1 MPAFGSSIRFRL
13 LLLVLVA
20 TLPML
25 LFSAVLL
32 RRAYQVS
39 TGLIEENALST
50 ARRVALA
57 VDAQVGR
64 AEAVG
69 YGLAEL
75 PGDAVNDF
83 SDFEDAATRAL
94 TAAGLEGALVLIG
107 PDGNIV
113 ADTLRVAGQE
123 LGMAEDTAAT
133 RRVFATGQSQ
143 ISGLSTGR
151 LTHEQEVAVH
161 VPVTRDGRVRY
172 DAVISLSARS
182 IGANLAPQTLPEHWF
197 ASIVDQSG
205 RTIYD
210 TGTLQSSVGEPI
222 SDSVAA
228 MTAQQKEGVGAAISR
243 NRGPVLLGFT
253 RSERTDWLV
262 GVGVPQSVVHG
273 PQLRSIGALAAGGG
287 AVLLVSLGL
296 AWFIGRHITRPLRA
310 LARQALGLG
319 RNELPDPH
327 AVRGLAEAEAAA
339 WALHAAGQELSK
351 RETERGAALRRAE
364 TSEARLLLAQE
375 VGAIGVWETDL
386 VTGQRTWSQQ
396 QYPLYGRDPV
406 AGPPRGSGA
415 WLTMVH
421 PDDRERSGAM
431 LARAYSQPM
440 SYQHEFRIIQPGGT
454 VRWLRSA
461 GRSEFEDGKAVRLI
475 GTTVDVTDRHE
486 AERTLRE
493 SAARLEAEVEARTH
507 ELAQSEQRFRTYFEN
522 SADALVVVRVD
533 EDRFVYETVN
543 KSGELLFGLRHRDV
557 AGKTPAE
564 ILPPETVPS
573 VVAGYREVAGT
584 GKPITLE
591 RTMAFPSGTLDLETI
606 LVPVR
611 DPATQAVIRI
621 ISGSRDLTERK
632 RLESRLAHAQRLEAV
647 GQLTGGVAHDF
658 NNLLTVVIGN
668 LSLLRRR
675 LGDDERAVRY
685 LTSVEAAAERGAKL
699 TASLLAFSRRQTLQV
714 EGVDVGARIQDSA
727 TLLRRA
733 LGEEIEFSLQI
744 PPRLPLAN
752 ADAAQLE
759 AAVLNLVINAR
770 DAIMDAMAVREERR
784 GSLCI
789 ELNEAVLLRW
799 DLEGNDEARPGRFV
813 AIEVRDTGMGM
824 SPATRARAFEPFFT
838 TKEIG
843 QGTGLG
849 LSQVF
854 GFVRQLGGHVTLDST
869 PGQGTRVIMYLPVA
883 QPAQAE
889 RQPAPVEPA
898 PLPRGATVLVV
909 EDDSGIRDITA
920 EVLHDAGLHVLT
932 APNGPAALNV
942 LHGPERVDLL
952 FSDVV
957 MPGGATGI
965 DLARAARALRP
976 RLAVLLTS
984 GYGGPALSRY
994 GAAEGEYEVL
1004 AKPYTR
1010 AVLLERLSEILA
1022 AAPAK

>member
-1 MPAFGSSIRFRL
+1 MHAFGSSIRFRL

-32 RRAYQVS
+32 SRAYQVS
-39 TGLIEENALST
+39 TGLVEENALST

-57 VDAQVGR
+57 VNSQVGR

-75 PGDAVNDF
+75 PGAEADDF
-83 SDFEDAATRAL
+83 AEFEDSATRAL
-94 TAAGLEGALVLIG
+94 TAAGLGGALVLID
-107 PDGNIV
+107 PEGNIV
-113 ADTLRVAGQE
+113 ANTLRVAGQT
-123 LGMAEDTAAT
+123 LGTTDDIAAM
-133 RRVFATGQSQ
+133 RRVFATGQPQ

-151 LTHEQEVAVH
+151 LTHEQEVAIH
-161 VPVTRDGRVRY
+161 VPVTRGGRVRY
-172 DAVISLSARS
+172 DAVITLSAHS
-182 IGANLAPQTLPEHWF
+182 IGADLAPQALPEQWF
-197 ASIVDQSG
+197 ASIVDRSG
-205 RTIYD
+205 RIIYD
-210 TGTLQSSVGEPI
+210 TGNQQASVGLPI

-228 MTAQQKEGVGAAISR
+228 LVARRQEGVGAAISR
-243 NRGPVLLGFT
+243 NRGSVLFGFT
-253 RSERTDWLV
+253 RSKRTGWLV
-262 GVGVPQSVVHG
+262 GVGVPQSVVRG
-273 PQLRSIGALAAGGG
+273 PQLRLIGALAAGGA

-296 AWFIGRHITRPLRA
+296 AWLIGRYITRPLRA
-310 LARQALGLG
+310 LAHQAVGLG
-319 RNELPDPH
+319 RNELPDPL
-327 AVRGLAEAEAAA
+327 AARGLAEAEAAA
-339 WALHAAGQELSK
+339 WALYVAGQELSK
-351 RETERGAALRRAE
+351 RDSEREAALRRAE
-364 TSEARLLLAQE
+364 ESEARSLLAQE

-386 VTGQRTWSQQ
+386 ATDQRTWSQQ
-396 QYPLYGRDPV
+396 QYALYGRDP
-406 AGPPRGSGA
+406 ATGPPHGGI
-415 WLTMVH
+415 WMPMVH
-421 PDDRERSGAM
+421 PDDRERVGRT
-431 LARAYSQPM
+431 LARARSEPM
-440 SYQHEFRIIQPGGT
+440 SYQQEFRIIQAGGM

-461 GRSEFEDGKAVRLI
+461 GRSEFEDGRAVRLI
-475 GTTVDVTDRHE
+475 GTTVDVTERQE
-486 AERTLRE
+486 AERALRE
-493 SAARLEAEVEARTH
+493 SAARLEAEVEARTR

-543 KSGELLFGLRHRDV
+543 KSGEDLYGIRHRDV

-564 ILPPETVPS
+564 ILPPETVPM
-573 VVAGYREVAGT
+573 VLTGYREVVAT

-591 RTMAFPSGTLDLETI
+591 RKMAFPSGTLDIETI

-611 DPATQAVIRI
+611 DPASQAVIRI

-632 RLESRLAHAQRLEAV
+632 RFESRLAHAQRLEAV

-675 LGDDERAVRY
+675 LGEDERAVRY
-685 LTSVEAAAERGAKL
+685 LSSVEAAAERGAKL

-714 EGVDVGARIQDSA
+714 EGVDVGARIQDST
-727 TLLRRA
+727 TLLQRA
-733 LGEEIEFSLQI
+733 LGEEIELSLQLA
-744 PPRLPLAN
+744 PRLPLAN

-759 AAVLNLVINAR
+759 AAVLNLVINAH
-770 DAIMDAMAVREERR
+770 DAIMEAMAVRETRT

-789 ELNEAVLLRW
+789 EVNEAVLLAW

-813 AIEVRDTGMGM
+813 AIEVRDTGIGM

-843 QGTGLG
+843 HGTGLG

-869 PGQGTRVIMYLPVA
+869 PGQGTRVVMYLPVA
-883 QPAQAE
+883 QPAQVE
-889 RQPAPVEPA
+889 RPPPPAQPV
-898 PLPRGATVLVV
+898 PLPYGATVLVV
-909 EDDSGIRDITA
+909 EDDTGIRDVTA
-920 EVLHDAGLHVLT
+920 EVLQDAGLHVLT
-932 APNGPAALNV
+932 AANGPAALEI
-942 LHGPERVDLL
+942 LRGPERVDLL

-957 MPGGATGI
+957 MPGGATGV

-994 GAAEGEYEVL
+994 GADCEYELL

-1010 AVLLERLSEILA
+1010 EALLEHLGDILA